1 MIQMPGWHVRP
12 WGDAWQCHFTCPSL
26 GFLACKQSDQKQ
38 SHSWAIKRIKW
49 KALGAARCL
58 AVSCP
63 NFSRTLEPPCPTQ
76 ETLATLTTIH
86 TAQVLLVGPGRWNPA
101 RSPARRNRGK
111 LGTQLHERAPVW
123 QERGSGCYPAVVLS
137 ESVDQIQPS

>member
-1 MIQMPGWHVRP
+1 MSGRGVTYGNAILLAQALAFLPVSRVIKAKP
-12 WGDAWQCHFTCPSL
+12 LL
-26 GFLACKQSDQKQ
+26 GCQEDKMEGVGS
-38 SHSWAIKRIKW
+38 
-49 KALGAARCL
+49 G
-58 AVSCP
+58 AVSGSQLSQLLQNTGAP
-63 NFSRTLEPPCPTQ
+63 YPTQ